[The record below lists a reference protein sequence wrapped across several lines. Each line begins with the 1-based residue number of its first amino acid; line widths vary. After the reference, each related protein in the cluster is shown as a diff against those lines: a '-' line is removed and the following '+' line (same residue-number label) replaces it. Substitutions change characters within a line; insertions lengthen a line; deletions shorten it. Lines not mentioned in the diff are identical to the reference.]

1 MVRFC
6 TVRGVMVPVRRD
18 GVREE
23 VSIGR
28 ESGAMRGTVRLVE
41 AKATVR
47 SAARSIVVVVLDAT
61 VMVWSMVLVVDDGV

>member
-6 TVRGVMVPVRRD
+6 TVRGVMVRVRRD
-18 GVREE
+18 GVRE
-23 VSIGR
+23 VRIGR

-41 AKATVR
+41 VKAAVR

-61 VMVWSMVLVVDDGV
+61 VIVWSMVLVVDDGV